1 MQSSAMKQDRK
12 DPTTIQDGTGLE
24 AADFFTTR
32 RSAQAAIK
40 SLHSMLCPG
49 APPALP
55 PLRAD
60 RRLSWIAFLDRF
72 PEPQD
77 LRSQDFRAPCTT
89 LRGPPEISA
98 PFLRCSSRRARLPF
112 GRSASHVLR
121 PLSGIFTLLCPSARA
136 VQALNR
142 QPRRCRPG
150 HRRTR
155 LRWRMA
161 WIRPSL
167 TCAIASNR
175 APGERLER
183 PASPISAGLR
193 HLHDGFRQAR

>member
-1 MQSSAMKQDRK
+1 MKQDRK

-72 PEPQD
+72 PGSLSRTSGSEISGFQGPLHNAPRPTRNFCPVFAMLLAASEAPFRPLCKPRPAPPLGHFHIALPIRARRPGSEPPATQVPA
-77 LRSQDFRAPCTT
+77 RAP
-89 LRGPPEISA
+89 A
-98 PFLRCSSRRARLPF
+98 N
-112 GRSASHVLR
+112 
-121 PLSGIFTLLCPSARA
+121 PL
-136 VQALNR
+136 AL
-142 QPRRCRPG
+142 
-150 HRRTR
+150 
-155 LRWRMA
+155 A
-161 WIRPSL
+161 
-167 TCAIASNR
+167 
-175 APGERLER
+175 
-183 PASPISAGLR
+183 
-193 HLHDGFRQAR
+193 DGMDTALSDMRNCE